1 MLINLLP
8 TTNGRV
14 KHFGPNVRPGF
25 APAHYVDLPVDD
37 GGGGFYA
44 RDARVGALSPAVEAA
59 VEHPHLRG
67 PCGVA
72 VAADDIDV
80 VP

>member
-59 VEHPHLRG
+59 VEDPHLRATDATE
-67 PCGVA
+67 VT
-72 VAADDIDV
+72 ADDVDV
-80 VP
+80 VA